1 MIHAHKHV
9 RTVYVP
15 RTLSIDL
22 TCVSRGKMQGMD
34 DGPVIKNGF
43 FAAINALLTADINVS
58 PALQI
63 FSKAGVVSRISIQ
76 ALAAM

>member
-1 MIHAHKHV
+1 
-9 RTVYVP
+9 
-15 RTLSIDL
+15 
-22 TCVSRGKMQGMD
+22 MQGMD